1 MSHRS
6 IFSPSCPGA
15 LYHTTVCRDLD
26 IFTNLQNN
34 VLVYYREYIL
44 LIVPDKLKVSNAIV
58 ALVRIIHAR

>member
-1 MSHRS
+1 MSHKS
-6 IFSPSCPGA
+6 ILSPSCPEA